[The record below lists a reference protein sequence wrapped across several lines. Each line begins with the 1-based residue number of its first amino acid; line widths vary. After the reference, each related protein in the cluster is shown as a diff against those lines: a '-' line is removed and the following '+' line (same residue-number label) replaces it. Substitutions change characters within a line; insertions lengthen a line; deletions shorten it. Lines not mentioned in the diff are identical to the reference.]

1 MIEVRGALVVLAA
14 VGLIAAGC
22 GDDDDGDA
30 TSEESETALAVPGAE
45 EAATLQEEIA
55 DLPAEEQVARVG
67 DEWAQLY
74 GNRDETMCGYL
85 HPDLGGASSCTQ
97 YTDGSLTQSTK
108 LQADFKDATVDSV
121 EIDGDSALAVFDN
134 GNQAEF
140 KQDSD
145 GAWKVVDTARAAS
158 SGSDEVIQP
167 E

>member
-97 YTDGSLTQSTK
+97 YAEGTLTGSSELQS
-108 LQADFKDATVDSV
+108 AFKDATVESV
-121 EIDGDSALAVFDN
+121 EIDGESALAEFDD
-134 GNQAEF
+134 GNRVEFAQA
-140 KQDSD
+140 SD
-145 GAWKVVDTARAAS
+145 GAWKVVETPKARA

-167 E
+167 K

>member
-1 MIEVRGALVVLAA
+1 MIEVRGALVVLAV

-22 GDDDDGDA
+22 GDDDEDA

-67 DEWAQLY
+67 EEWAQLY
-74 GNRDETMCGYL
+74 GSADEAMCGYL

-97 YTDGSLTQSTK
+97 YTDGTLTQSSE
-108 LQADFKDATVDSV
+108 LQAAFKDATVDSV
-121 EIDGDSALAVFDN
+121 EIDGESAMAEFDN
-134 GNQAEF
+134 GNQVRFE
-140 KQDSD
+140 QDSD
-145 GAWKVVDTARAAS
+145 GAWKVLETPRAAS
-158 SGSDEVIQP
+158 SGSNEVIQP